1 MKGAVRVLEIF
12 CFSFFLTIS
21 VGLDSV
27 KGSVGDRELR
37 EEVKVLKE
45 DVRKMKEDIFEIKAD
60 IREIKATLIQME
72 KRFTE
77 RLEQMEKRFAE
88 RFKQMEKRFEQL
100 ERRIDSL
107 ERIMLAIF
115 GGIVVIVVA
124 VIGFAYWDRRTII
137 RRSVEESKVE
147 LEREWRVKD
156 IIAVLR
162 EKAKTDKELAQII
175 RRFGLL

>member
-1 MKGAVRVLEIF
+1 
-12 CFSFFLTIS
+12 
-21 VGLDSV
+21 
-27 KGSVGDRELR
+27 
-37 EEVKVLKE
+37 
-45 DVRKMKEDIFEIKAD
+45 
-60 IREIKATLIQME
+60 ME

-77 RLEQMEKRFAE
+77 RFEQMEKRLNE
-88 RFKQMEKRFEQL
+88 RFEQMEKRFEQL

-115 GGIVVIVVA
+115 GGIVVIVVS

-137 RRSVEESKVE
+137 RRSVEESKIQ
-147 LEREWRVKD
+147 LEREWRIGD

-162 EKAKTDKELAQII
+162 EKAKTDRELAEIM